1 MLPDIEFYGKPVSLI
16 NKQQPFVAKDAI
28 NTYSFNR
35 ICLIPPQITTTKN
48 NVRFDHVFLSQ
59 FLFE

>member
-35 ICLIPPQITTTKN
+35 VCLIPPRN
-48 NVRFDHVFLSQ
+48 NNNKK
-59 FLFE
+59 

>member
-35 ICLIPPQITTTKN
+35 ICLIPPQN
-48 NVRFDHVFLSQ
+48 NNDKK
-59 FLFE
+59 